1 MNDSHLADS
10 RSQQGELWKI
20 LVCNWIGCCEQL
32 FDDPSDESFT
42 VETGVVSFL
51 QGILFFSN

>member
-1 MNDSHLADS
+1 MTLISPIREVNS
-10 RSQQGELWKI
+10 EWKI

-32 FDDPSDESFT
+32 FDDPSGESFT